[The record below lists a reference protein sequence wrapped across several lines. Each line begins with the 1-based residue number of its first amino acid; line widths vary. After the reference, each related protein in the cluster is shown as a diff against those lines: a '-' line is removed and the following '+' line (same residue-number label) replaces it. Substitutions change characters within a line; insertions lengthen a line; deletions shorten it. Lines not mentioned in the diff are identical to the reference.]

1 MRGFILL
8 QLLLQ
13 VFVLNA
19 LEPITISNEVMVNGR
34 ISIAE
39 YSELFTDD
47 SNELNINDVL
57 SLDEFKAINEP
68 SLNLNFTTSSHWMRF
83 ELKSAFDEEVNF
95 ILELARPLT
104 NVADLYVTNDKGNI
118 EYYPQG
124 DAIKFDE
131 RTVKHR
137 KMLHN
142 ISLKPGS
149 SVRYY
154 VNLRSDGEVI
164 TLPAVLWDKNVFLGK
179 DGDEQLL
186 LGIYYGILLFVIIIY
201 FIFYR
206 ALRDKTFLYYVLYVL
221 NLMIFQLSF
230 DGLSFQY
237 LWPNNV
243 WLGNHTII
251 IFAATT
257 VFMVNLYAK
266 TYLKTSVNAP
276 SLEKVFI
283 FFLILSALSAILG
296 ITSGSTY
303 ALAFKIVNSLA
314 MISTLFIL
322 FAIIITI
329 RKNISVNPFFI
340 LAFIVLIFGSFLFI
354 FTNFSLL
361 PKNLF
366 TEHGIKFGSALEV
379 IFLSIT
385 MAGKYQE
392 AQREK
397 ESAQKEALE
406 KLEEINFMK
415 EEANLKLELQVNER
429 TAEIEQ
435 QKEEIEEKNKDI
447 MGSIH
452 YAQRIQ
458 NAILPSSTLINDCLP
473 ESFVL
478 FKPKD
483 IVSGDFY
490 WVSPVT
496 TSNTNE
502 KVILFCVADCTGHG
516 VPGAFMSLIGNS
528 YLKLSLNEPSVNSPA
543 QALDFL
549 NKGVIS
555 TLQQNNT
562 EKIKDG
568 MDLAL
573 CAWFK
578 TSNKLYFS
586 GAKNPLYIIKN
597 GELIEIKGDKH
608 PIGAYLDGTLEPFTN
623 HAVDLEGGECI
634 YLFSDGYPDQFG
646 GEKGKK
652 FMYGKF
658 KKLLLEIHTKPMK
671 EQQQILNDR
680 FVEWQGDMEQ
690 IDDVCIVGV
699 RV

>member
-1 MRGFILL
+1 M
-8 QLLLQ
+8 
-13 VFVLNA
+13 
-19 LEPITISNEVMVNGR
+19 
-34 ISIAE
+34 
-39 YSELFTDD
+39 LF
-47 SNELNINDVL
+47 
-57 SLDEFKAINEP
+57 
-68 SLNLNFTTSSHWMRF
+68 
-83 ELKSAFDEEVNF
+83 
-95 ILELARPLT
+95 
-104 NVADLYVTNDKGNI
+104 
-118 EYYPQG
+118 
-124 DAIKFDE
+124 
-131 RTVKHR
+131 
-137 KMLHN
+137 
-142 ISLKPGS
+142 
-149 SVRYY
+149 
-154 VNLRSDGEVI
+154 RS
-164 TLPAVLWDKNVFLGK
+164 
-179 DGDEQLL
+179 
-186 LGIYYGILLFVIIIY
+186 
-201 FIFYR
+201 
-206 ALRDKTFLYYVLYVL
+206 
-221 NLMIFQLSF
+221 
-230 DGLSFQY
+230 
-237 LWPNNV
+237 
-243 WLGNHTII
+243 
-251 IFAATT
+251 
-257 VFMVNLYAK
+257 
-266 TYLKTSVNAP
+266 
-276 SLEKVFI
+276 
-283 FFLILSALSAILG
+283 
-296 ITSGSTY
+296 
-303 ALAFKIVNSLA
+303 
-314 MISTLFIL
+314 
-322 FAIIITI
+322 
-329 RKNISVNPFFI
+329 
-340 LAFIVLIFGSFLFI
+340 
-354 FTNFSLL
+354 
-361 PKNLF
+361 
-366 TEHGIKFGSALEV
+366 
-379 IFLSIT
+379 
-385 MAGKYQE
+385 
-392 AQREK
+392 
-397 ESAQKEALE
+397 
-406 KLEEINFMK
+406 
-415 EEANLKLELQVNER
+415 
-429 TAEIEQ
+429 
-435 QKEEIEEKNKDI
+435 
-447 MGSIH
+447 GSIH